1 MPACK
6 PACNSFYETSMKAI
20 VLAAGY
26 GTRMHPLSQHLPKPL
41 MPVVGQPLLWHI
53 ITKLAGSKAAAV
65 GVNCHH
71 MAGLV
76 QAYAREAGFGVP
88 VALSPEP
95 VILGSGGGIGGFR
108 DFLAG
113 EDYFIVHNGDMLSSI
128 DIDAA
133 HAAYR
138 RRMPLCAMVLH
149 DAPGFNNV
157 CIDQSGCII
166 DLRDSIKP
174 GNVSRR
180 LAYSGICFLRSDML
194 RYIPP
199 GASDLVLILIGIIKK
214 GMEKIE
220 AIIEN
225 QCAWR
230 DVGNP
235 DSYLRVHQDIL
246 IGKKPLIDRSCI
258 PQTAFYTGKK
268 THVGNGANFAGFV
281 SIGDNCTLGRNCR
294 LENCI
299 VWNGSS
305 IEQAA
310 SLKNAIIGPGW
321 SVQAQEAV

>member
-1 MPACK
+1 MQ
-6 PACNSFYETSMKAI
+6 ACNSFYETSMKAI

-65 GVNCHH
+65 GINCHH

-76 QAYAREAGFGVP
+76 QAYASAAGFGVP
-88 VALSPEP
+88 VALSHEP

-113 EDYFIVHNGDMLSSI
+113 EEYFVVHNGDMLSSI

-133 HAAYR
+133 HDAYR

-194 RYIPP
+194 RFIPP

-214 GMEKIE
+214 GMENIE
-220 AIIEN
+220 AIIEER
-225 QCAWR
+225 CEWR

-235 DSYLRVHQDIL
+235 ASYLRVHRDIL

-268 THVGNGANFAGFV
+268 THVGSGADFSGFV
-281 SIGDNCTLGRNCR
+281 SIGDRCTLGRNCR
-294 LENCI
+294 LENCV
-299 VWNGSS
+299 VWSGSR

-310 SLKNAIIGPGW
+310 SFKNAIIGPGW
-321 SVQAQEAV
+321 SVQPREAV